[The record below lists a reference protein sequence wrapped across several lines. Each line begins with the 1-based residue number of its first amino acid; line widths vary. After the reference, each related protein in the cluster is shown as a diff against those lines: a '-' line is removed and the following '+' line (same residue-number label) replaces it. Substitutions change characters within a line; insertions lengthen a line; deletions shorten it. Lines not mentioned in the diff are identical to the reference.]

1 LKAHIST
8 QTWGIPFTG
17 QEPTF
22 TPEELNEIVLQN
34 NYIYEHKTASF
45 NYMTN
50 NLWWD
55 QDTLNPTGATQ
66 RCYVMIPS
74 YDDATENRSHQFW
87 YA

>member
-1 LKAHIST
+1 
-8 QTWGIPFTG
+8 
-17 QEPTF
+17 
-22 TPEELNEIVLQN
+22 
-34 NYIYEHKTASF
+34 
-45 NYMTN
+45 MTY

-74 YDDATENRSHQFW
+74 YEDATENGSHPFL